1 MADRLTLLCGTNEG
15 SGSPPRA
22 RGRRAGLLGRPAYLV
37 DGARR
42 QGRGALMRLLIC
54 ESCYDRGCPDSDTGL
69 TSAVPMRR
77 MQNME
82 WRGLAGRGADQRTS
96 CPVSVLRFAHPVPFA
111 PRLTRIFGGRAERVS
126 RQPHIHRW
134 IFAKGG
140 ASPAIHSHLP
150 GELPLPART
159 RGHPGGSCITRWAC
173 RRTSCTA
180 EPKSWTVA
188 MPVIAASTW
197 DGFQARA
204 VADRLC
210 RPRLVFGDQHIAR
223 FEATGPGPI
232 VGVSKNAYG
241 MTTCRGVDCGDDH
254 HQNIRRQARAAGRRD
269 RSALLA
275 AARSA
280 GRSVPIR
287 LRSRI
292 GGRVFMTVR
301 VVLADE
307 QAVVRAGLRAL
318 FDLTDDLVVVAEA
331 GDGAR
336 AVEAVCAT
344 RPDVVL
350 MDIGMPGGGGIE
362 ATEGSSPTRTWT
374 AYGSSSSPLTVRTLM
389 SSTLCGTGRP
399 AIC

>member
-1 MADRLTLLCGTNEG
+1 MADRLTLLCGTDEG

-96 CPVSVLRFAHPVPFA
+96 CPVSVCVSPTGPLRSTPDPDLRGTSRTSIATASQPPLDLCEGWRESRHP
-111 PRLTRIFGGRAERVS
+111 
-126 RQPHIHRW
+126 QPSARGTAAACPH
-134 IFAKGG
+134 KG
-140 ASPAIHSHLP
+140 PP
-150 GELPLPART
+150 G
-159 RGHPGGSCITRWAC
+159 GGSCITRWAC

-210 RPRLVFGDQHIAR
+210 RPRLVFGDQHTHA
-223 FEATGPGPI
+223 
-232 VGVSKNAYG
+232 S
-241 MTTCRGVDCGDDH
+241 
-254 HQNIRRQARAAGRRD
+254 
-269 RSALLA
+269 
-275 AARSA
+275 
-280 GRSVPIR
+280 R
-287 LRSRI
+287 LRARTYRRRI
-292 GGRVFMTVR
+292 EKRIRDDNMPR
-301 VVLADE
+301 C
-307 QAVVRAGLRAL
+307 GLR
-318 FDLTDDLVVVAEA
+318 
-331 GDGAR
+331 G
-336 AVEAVCAT
+336 
-344 RPDVVL
+344 
-350 MDIGMPGGGGIE
+350 
-362 ATEGSSPTRTWT
+362 
-374 AYGSSSSPLTVRTLM
+374 
-389 SSTLCGTGRP
+389 
-399 AIC
+399 